1 MNQMEEGS
9 TNVNSFF
16 NKSFTRISTGAQ
28 GLQNNVQSQFSNMPS
43 TTTYAYFFAILAA
56 GIVMLL
62 LAFTLFLP
70 VVMLAPSKFAITFT
84 LGSLLIMSAFVSLK
98 GWRGQLQHMLTRERL
113 PFTIA
118 YVGSMGGTLY
128 AAMAMHS
135 YVLSI
140 ICCAAQV
147 VALLYYI
154 LSYFPGGTAG
164 MKFVM
169 MMMYQAGAQCTNG
182 MRRLVIG

>member
-1 MNQMEEGS
+1 
-9 TNVNSFF
+9 
-16 NKSFTRISTGAQ
+16 
-28 GLQNNVQSQFSNMPS
+28 MPS

-113 PFTIA
+113 PFTI
-118 YVGSMGGTLY
+118 GQP
-128 AAMAMHS
+128 H
-135 YVLSI
+135 
-140 ICCAAQV
+140 
-147 VALLYYI
+147 LLPYSFENPFLI
-154 LSYFPGGTAG
+154 G
-164 MKFVM
+164 
-169 MMMYQAGAQCTNG
+169 
-182 MRRLVIG
+182 LVIMCR